1 MRQDVHS
8 SDIMTDTDLVD
19 SATVV
24 VDQDILLYKNAG
36 PSAAPT
42 GSVTAQIYQW
52 IGIAASSY
60 PQEVCN
66 LCM

>member
-8 SDIMTDTDLVD
+8 SDIMMDTDLVE

-24 VDQDILLYKNAG
+24 VDQDFLLYKNAG
-36 PSAAPT
+36 PSAALT
-42 GSVTAQIYQW
+42 DSVAAQIYQW

-60 PQEVCN
+60 PQEVCI
-66 LCM
+66 L